1 MDDFRPLLLGIE
13 SDRTQDEK
21 VRQTVKRAATG
32 AAMLCDV
39 TTVRVSLNVF
49 YPHPTALHPPSHK

>member
-39 TTVRVSLNVF
+39 TTVRVSPNVF
-49 YPHPTALHPPSHK
+49 YPHP